1 MPYFLFSS
9 NSCTKCIRHSIFYY
23 IAYMLHIIHIITY
36 QDFVRVFSAYGESD
50 AIYGKFDGACVG
62 HGLASPVVILHSHLE
77 RHQPRLL
84 RAKPCQLI
92 YTRALEIIPAAIK
105 SAVVRVT

>member
-1 MPYFLFSS
+1 MAYFLFSS

-23 IAYMLHIIHIITY
+23 IAYMLHIIYIITY